1 MNRTL
6 TEQFIKKLGP
16 PIKGSRSYFDGD
28 PPGFGVRITA
38 NGVKTFIFDYRS
50 RHAHRKYSIGQHP
63 TWSVEAARKEARE
76 LKTVVDKGGDPQ
88 GEKNQ
93 IRSEPN
99 FDDLAKDYRESK
111 DFRGLGDRTRK
122 DYGRMIDKIIC
133 PNVGTLR
140 LGAIAK
146 RNVDM
151 LHASL
156 KETPYQGNRV
166 LAVLSAIFNF
176 GMNDEKWKKWIVENP
191 ARGVK
196 KFTEE
201 KRENWLSVDQI
212 QKFREA
218 LDAYQDQSAANC
230 LRLLLLTGS
239 RAGET
244 LRAEW
249 KEFDLTR
256 GVWTKP
262 SHHTKQKKTEYV
274 PLSAPA
280 IELLLSIRPRNAT
293 GPLFSGTKRRGKGG
307 KLTGGGHRVS
317 LKRPWMQ
324 ACKAAG
330 LVTVEMVKGKRKSKD
345 GSPKMLKR
353 YKPTVRLHDLR
364 HSYASHLVSN
374 GVGLQI
380 VGKLLGH
387 VQASTTMRY
396 AHLQDEA
403 LRSATN
409 QLAAIIDFQ
418 SKKTA

>member
-1 MNRTL
+1 MERAL
-6 TEQFIKKLGP
+6 TEQFIKKLEP

-50 RHAHRKYSIGQHP
+50 RDAHRKYRIGQHP
-63 TWSVEAARKEARE
+63 AWSLEAARREARE
-76 LKTVVDKGGDPQ
+76 LKTIVDKGGDPQ

-93 IRSEPN
+93 LRSEPT
-99 FDDLAKDYRESK
+99 FDDLAKDYRENK
-111 DFRGLGDRTRK
+111 DFLRLREHSRK
-122 DYGRMIDKIIC
+122 DYGRLIDKIIC
-133 PNVGTLR
+133 PNIGALR
-140 LGAIAK
+140 LGAISK
-146 RNVDM
+146 RNVDQ
-151 LHASL
+151 LHSSL

-176 GMNDEKWKKWIVENP
+176 GLNDEKWKKWIVENP

-196 KFTEE
+196 KFAEE

-218 LDAYQDQSAANC
+218 LDAYRDQSAANC

-262 SHHTKQKKTEYV
+262 SHHTKQKKTEHV

-280 IELLLSIRPRNAT
+280 IDLLQSIKPKNAI
-293 GPLFSGTKRRGKGG
+293 GPLFPGKVREG
-307 KLTGGGHRVS
+307 KKTTHRVS

-330 LVTVEMVKGKRKSKD
+330 LVTVEMVKGKRVRKD
-345 GSPKMLKR
+345 GTVRMLKR

-403 LRSATN
+403 LRTATN
-409 QLAAIIDFQ
+409 QLAKIIDFET
-418 SKKTA
+418 KKTA